1 MNKKVLIVAAK
12 MAGIFA
18 LLLLGIWKDL
28 MPKEEPQKMTIDD
41 IRSSRELSGV
51 DDFRD
56 GEWCPVCRSD
66 NVHEIKYGL
75 LHGRCM
81 VGSSSKRYRCNRCGY
96 RWGRLPEYIIYGER
110 AFKEKS
116 LCDNDATF
124 YGDVDFDGT
133 TDIVS
138 VEDGKVTVIR
148 HLPKTLEQQNVSKQ
162 VPYCWFAINRCC
174 PAHQAFTTI
183 DYVNKTIY
191 IEAHYGSSD
200 RSIRQFK
207 KVGDG
212 WKEVIPVK
220 PMSKI
225 NEDLFPVSHLNK
237 KKVGGKTI
245 WYWGGRQKN

>member
-12 MAGIFA
+12 IAGIFA

-28 MPKEEPQKMTIDD
+28 MPKGELQKMTIDD

-66 NVHEIKYGL
+66 NVHEIKYG
-75 LHGRCM
+75 
-81 VGSSSKRYRCNRCGY
+81 
-96 RWGRLPEYIIYGER
+96 
-110 AFKEKS
+110 
-116 LCDNDATF
+116 
-124 YGDVDFDGT
+124 
-133 TDIVS
+133 
-138 VEDGKVTVIR
+138 
-148 HLPKTLEQQNVSKQ
+148 
-162 VPYCWFAINRCC
+162 
-174 PAHQAFTTI
+174 TI
-183 DYVNKTIY
+183 DYVNKAIY

-245 WYWGGRQKN
+245 WYWSGRQ